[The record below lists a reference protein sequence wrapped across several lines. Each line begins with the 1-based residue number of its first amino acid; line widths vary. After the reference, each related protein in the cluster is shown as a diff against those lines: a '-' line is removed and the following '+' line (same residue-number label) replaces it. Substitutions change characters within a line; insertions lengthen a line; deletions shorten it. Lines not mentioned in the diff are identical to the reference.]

1 MCLTS
6 PWRDSQYVCLH
17 YHNKQ
22 VSGALYCMPHSHS
35 ITGHEVLRISL
46 IIIYDHCHLG
56 GPWWTKLS
64 PPFCLP
70 SQKLRRHPF
79 SAVLLIVN
87 DSRCSLNFCLPHPFL
102 EAWSRPSL
110 FPSEMLDILK
120 QSSFLKSP
128 HQAGPACASKLKAN
142 SSNHDAWRFFHFHT
156 RKSFPRFSHWANSSS
171 LQLHISQ
178 LGKILN
184 LNTGHT
190 LYSWHQVLGRKSD
203 RIWVLWRYLI
213 PNPSDTEQ
221 EKQSQC
227 VCYMTADTMLLVHQN
242 SPSRASDSE
251 N

>member
-1 MCLTS
+1 MCLAS

-22 VSGALYCMPHSHS
+22 VSSALYCHTAAASRDMRCFASPLSS
-35 ITGHEVLRISL
+35 YMTTATWEVP
-46 IIIYDHCHLG
+46 G
-56 GPWWTKLS
+56 GPSSLRS
-64 PPFCLP
+64 SAFP
-70 SQKLRRHPF
+70 SQKLSRHPF
-79 SAVLLIVN
+79 SAVLLTVN

-102 EAWSRPSL
+102 EAWPRPSL

-120 QSSFLKSP
+120 QSSFLQSP

-142 SSNHDAWRFFHFHT
+142 SSNHGTWRFFHFHT
-156 RKSFPRFSHWANSSS
+156 RKSFPCFSHWANSSS

-190 LYSWHQVLGRKSD
+190 LYSWHQISGCESD
-203 RIWVLWRYLI
+203 RIWVLWRHLI

-227 VCYMTADTMLLVHQN
+227 VTRQQTPCC
-242 SPSRASDSE
+242 
-251 N
+251 